1 MKKIDVASMP
11 ARGECDY
18 PPPFDQ
24 PCRDQSSRR
33 LARDAGLT
41 KIGVNLT
48 VLAPGTWSSQR
59 HWHSHEDEF
68 VWVVEGELT
77 LVSDA
82 GEEVLGAGDCVA
94 FKAGDTDGHHLINRS
109 DRPATILEIGHSD
122 PNDVCTYSDIDMRVG
137 PGSTPYARQDGTPY
151 R

>member
-24 PCRDQSSRR
+24 PCRDQSS
-33 LARDAGLT
+33 
-41 KIGVNLT
+41 
-48 VLAPGTWSSQR
+48 QR
-59 HWHSHEDEF
+59 HWHSAEDEF

-122 PNDVCTYSDIDMRVG
+122 PNDICTYSDIDMRVG